1 LDLLLYPLAK
11 ARRMSFNFAYL
22 SGGKLYLKLGRSSVL
37 AVASE
42 FGQAARERVLQMQ
55 KRNGWKQ
62 KNPIGNLLSGG
73 GSGDRSQQ
81 DGQVLPVTV
90 RGICP
95 TSEDRILYTLE
106 AGEIG
111 GIFTLDLPV
120 GGKPAPVENRSLLAG
135 DRAKEKRLFHS
146 ADFKVEHV
154 DFHEQ
159 HQLIACA
166 VIRKD
171 GTANI
176 ATMPVGAVHLGEVTE
191 GDAIDLAPKWIPGSR
206 KAIVFQSA
214 GVSRDAAGYII
225 EHRHSTIEQLDFDT
239 HEVNTLV
246 SDPQYD
252 LLAPQMTANGTL
264 YYIRRPYLPLRQRVR
279 FWETLKEVLLMP
291 LRLLAAIF
299 EWLNFFTRRY
309 TGKALLMPHQPPQRG
324 LGQMLFLGRLV
335 DVGAEVERNRNF
347 GDPDSPALIPRSWQ
361 LVEQLPHQEPAT
373 IACGVLAFDV
383 GADGSIVYS
392 NGSAVYGIHPGGVAE
407 RLVVDKAIEQVVI
420 LDGNSHD
427 LN

>member
-1 LDLLLYPLAK
+1 
-11 ARRMSFNFAYL
+11 MSFNFAYL
-22 SGGKLYLKLGRSSVL
+22 SGGKLYLKLGRASVL

-62 KNPIGNLLSGG
+62 KNLMGNLLSAA
-73 GSGDRSQQ
+73 GSGDNSQQ
-81 DGQVLPVTV
+81 DRQVLPVAV

-95 TSEDRILYTLE
+95 TSNDGLLYTLE

-111 GIFTLDLPV
+111 GIFTLGLPD
-120 GGKPAPVENRSLLAG
+120 RSLPDR

-176 ATMPVGAVHLGEVTE
+176 ATMAVDAVHLGEVTE

-214 GVSRDAAGYII
+214 GVSRDGAGYVI
-225 EHRHSTIEQLDFDT
+225 EHRHSTIEQLDFDS

-252 LLAPQMTANGTL
+252 LLAPQMTADGTL
-264 YYIRRPYLPLRQRVR
+264 YYIRRPYLPMRQRVR
-279 FWETLKEVLLMP
+279 FWHTLKEFLLMP

-347 GDPDSPALIPRSWQ
+347 GDPDSPSLIPRSWQ
-361 LVEQLPHQEPAT
+361 LVEQLPNQEPET

-407 RLVVDKAIEQVVI
+407 RLVVDRAIEQVVI
-420 LDGNSHD
+420 LNGNGHD

>member
-1 LDLLLYPLAK
+1 
-11 ARRMSFNFAYL
+11 MSFNFAYL
-22 SGGKLYLKLGRSSVL
+22 SGGKLYLKLGRASVL

-62 KNPIGNLLSGG
+62 KNQIGNLLSGG
-73 GSGDRSQQ
+73 GSGDNNQPDRE
-81 DGQVLPVTV
+81 VLPVAV

-95 TSEDRILYTLE
+95 TSEDGLLYTLE

-111 GIFTLDLPV
+111 GIFTLDLPD
-120 GGKPAPVENRSLLAG
+120 RSLPEG

-176 ATMPVGAVHLGEVTE
+176 ATMPVDAVHLGEVTE

-214 GVSRDAAGYII
+214 GVSRDGAGYVI
-225 EHRHSTIEQLDFDT
+225 ERRHSTIEQLDFDT

-246 SDPQYD
+246 SDPQHD
-252 LLAPQMTANGTL
+252 LLAPQMTADGTL
-264 YYIRRPYLPLRQRVR
+264 YYIRRPYLPMRQRVR
-279 FWETLKEVLLMP
+279 FWQTLKEFLLMP
-291 LRLLAAIF
+291 LRLLVAIF

-309 TGKALLMPHQPPQRG
+309 TGKALLMPHQPPQQG

-347 GDPDSPALIPRSWQ
+347 GDPDSPSLIPRSWQ
-361 LVEQLPHQEPAT
+361 LVEQLPHQEPET

-407 RLVVDKAIEQVVI
+407 RLVVDRAIEQVVI
-420 LDGNSHD
+420 LNGNSHD

>member
-1 LDLLLYPLAK
+1 
-11 ARRMSFNFAYL
+11 M
-22 SGGKLYLKLGRSSVL
+22 YLKLGRASVL
-37 AVASE
+37 AVTSE
-42 FGQAARERVLQMQ
+42 FGQAARERVLQMH

-73 GSGDRSQQ
+73 GSEDSSQQ
-81 DGQVLPVTV
+81 NRQVLPVAI

-95 TSEDRILYTLE
+95 TSEDRLLYTLE

-111 GIFTLDLPV
+111 GIFTLSLPV
-120 GGKPAPVENRSLLAG
+120 GGEQSPVENRSLPVGGASPVENR
-135 DRAKEKRLFHS
+135 DKTKEKRLFHS

-154 DFHEQ
+154 DFHQQ

-176 ATMPVGAVHLGEVTE
+176 ATMPVDAVHLGEVTE

-214 GVSRDAAGYII
+214 GVSRDNAGYVI

-252 LLAPQMTANGTL
+252 LLAPQMTADGTL
-264 YYIRRPYLPLRQRVR
+264 YYIRRPYLPMRQRVR
-279 FWETLKEVLLMP
+279 FGQTLKEVLLMP

-361 LVEQLPHQEPAT
+361 LVEQLPHQEPET

-407 RLVVDKAIEQVVI
+407 RLVVDRSIEQVVI
-420 LDGNSHD
+420 LNDSSHD

>member
-1 LDLLLYPLAK
+1 
-11 ARRMSFNFAYL
+11 MSFNFAYL
-22 SGGKLYLKLGRSSVL
+22 SGGKLYLKLGRASVL

-62 KNPIGNLLSGG
+62 KNLMGNLLSGG
-73 GSGDRSQQ
+73 GSGDNSQP
-81 DGQVLPVTV
+81 DREVLPVAV

-95 TSEDRILYTLE
+95 TSEDGLLYTLE

-111 GIFTLDLPV
+111 GIFTLDLPD
-120 GGKPAPVENRSLLAG
+120 RSLPDR

-176 ATMPVGAVHLGEVTE
+176 ATMPVDAVHLGEVTE

-214 GVSRDAAGYII
+214 GVSRDAGGYVI
-225 EHRHSTIEQLDFDT
+225 ERRHSTIEQLDFDT

-252 LLAPQMTANGTL
+252 LLAPQMTADGTL
-264 YYIRRPYLPLRQRVR
+264 YYIRRPYLPMRQRVR
-279 FWETLKEVLLMP
+279 FWQTLKEFLLMP
-291 LRLLAAIF
+291 LRLLVAIF

-309 TGKALLMPHQPPQRG
+309 TGKALLMPHQPPQQG

-347 GDPDSPALIPRSWQ
+347 GDPDSPSLIPRSWQ
-361 LVEQLPHQEPAT
+361 LVEQLPHQEPET

-383 GADGSIVYS
+383 GTDGSIVYS

-407 RLVVDKAIEQVVI
+407 RLVVDRAIEQVVI
-420 LDGNSHD
+420 LNGNSHD

>member
-1 LDLLLYPLAK
+1 
-11 ARRMSFNFAYL
+11 MSFNFAYL
-22 SGGKLYLKLGRSSVL
+22 SGGKLYLKLGRASVL

-73 GSGDRSQQ
+73 GSGDISQP
-81 DGQVLPVTV
+81 DRQVLPVAV

-95 TSEDRILYTLE
+95 TSEDGILYTLE

-111 GIFTLDLPV
+111 GIFTLGLPD
-120 GGKPAPVENRSLLAG
+120 RSLPDC

-176 ATMPVGAVHLGEVTE
+176 ATMPVDAVHLGEVTE

-214 GVSRDAAGYII
+214 GVSRDGAGYVI

-252 LLAPQMTANGTL
+252 LLAPQMTADGTL
-264 YYIRRPYLPLRQRVR
+264 YYIRRPYLPMRQRVR
-279 FWETLKEVLLMP
+279 FSHTLKEFLLMP

-347 GDPDSPALIPRSWQ
+347 GDPDSPSLIPRSWQ
-361 LVEQLPHQEPAT
+361 LVEQLPHQEPET

-407 RLVVDKAIEQVVI
+407 RLVVDRAIEQVVI
-420 LDGNSHD
+420 LNGNSHD